1 MKNIKFVAICAASG
15 FILSLIC
22 GFFSKSGFLHI
33 FLIALLFA
41 FIFAG
46 LAFGISFVY
55 DKFLTVESL
64 SPEVAGTDSA
74 DGPDGISRPGAKPVL
89 GQHVDLVIQ
98 EEELEN
104 SGNQNHY
111 DVGENHQMLNDGDYA
126 HDENT
131 EKENI
136 VVPKNEFVPVRNKE
150 TVTNFSGSEAITPAE
165 SDNRMEAIAAQ
176 EEKNGGD
183 LDVLPDMSELNVGSA
198 SDGGDGE
205 TIVLSDADA
214 DEREFVSSA
223 TNYKSSDIK
232 ETEIGDA
239 SLMAKAI
246 SSILSEE
253 T

>member
-1 MKNIKFVAICAASG
+1 MKDEEENLDETIE
-15 FILSLIC
+15 
-22 GFFSKSGFLHI
+22 H
-33 FLIALLFA
+33 
-41 FIFAG
+41 
-46 LAFGISFVY
+46 
-55 DKFLTVESL
+55 SL
-64 SPEVAGTDSA
+64 SDAKAREE
-74 DGPDGISRPGAKPVL
+74 GIAELQAQIEVL
-89 GQHVDLVIQ
+89 GVAT
-98 EEELEN
+98 EN
-104 SGNQNHY
+104 
-111 DVGENHQMLNDGDYA
+111 A
-126 HDENT
+126 